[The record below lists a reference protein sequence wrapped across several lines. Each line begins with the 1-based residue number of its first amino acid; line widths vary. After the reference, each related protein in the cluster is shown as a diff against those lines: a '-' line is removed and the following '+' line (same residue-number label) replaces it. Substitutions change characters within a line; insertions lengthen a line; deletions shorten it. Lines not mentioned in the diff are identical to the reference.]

1 VRRNVIPLSKQV
13 PEKRNV
19 VPVSKQEQ
27 AIGFLKVLAGLL
39 FLCVLGGVIWLAIR
53 DLVVRPPVTNDIVSQ
68 PTVVNVNVPQPIV
81 TNTNSVKLPPV
92 QPIGT
97 TEADVTEIA
106 VEAKVQKGRIERIND
121 ADGFKTRKDALSD
134 LLVQAVAY
142 GRAKRWDKAA
152 VSFTNYVEGC
162 KALLALDVK
171 RQADKERRDSERR
184 EKERK
189 DAEDARSTAL
199 AASKR
204 AEDAGAKK
212 YAADSW
218 NDAIAKWKTADVS
231 FNELCFS
238 DAKVKFFALKN
249 MFDLCFKETETA
261 KREEAE
267 RRAAENAR
275 RLENERRLQQQ
286 LEERRRQMQ
295 SLPGEWTCTT
305 KRTSIASGTT
315 QSTTLRHNFS
325 FRQNGTYTYECSA
338 YFDGFEQYGSVTSY
352 NGKWSLSGT
361 TLTLWSSGVL
371 RTRTYT
377 GEVSTT
383 KISNDPQ
390 KYNILWHDDG
400 AFELRYDINSLG
412 SVNNRPGI
420 SNGRSWYDS
429 SGTYHFEADVK
440 SGWWSSYHVVNT
452 ETPRILRRS
461 R

>member
-1 VRRNVIPLSKQV
+1 V
-13 PEKRNV
+13 KRNV

-53 DLVVRPPVTNDIVSQ
+53 DGDRGLVVRPPVTNDIVSQ

-199 AASKR
+199 TASKR

-218 NDAIAKWKTADVS
+218 NDAIAKWKIADVS
-231 FNELCFS
+231 FNELRFS

-249 MFDLCFKETETA
+249 MFDLCFKETEIA
-261 KREEAE
+261 KRAESE
-267 RRAAENAR
+267 RRAVEDAR

-305 KRTSIASGTT
+305 KGTSIASGTT
-315 QSTTLRHNFS
+315 SSSTLRHNFS
-325 FRQNGTYTYECSA
+325 FRQNGTYTYELSA
-338 YFDGFEQYGSVTSY
+338 YADGYEQYGSVTSY

-361 TLTLWSSGVL
+361 TLTLWPSGVC
-371 RTRTYT
+371 RTRMYT
-377 GEVSTT
+377 GVVSTT
-383 KISNDPQ
+383 KISNDPE
-390 KYNILWHDDG
+390 KYNILWHDDD

-440 SGWWSSYHVVNT
+440 SGWSSYHVVNT